1 MDLQNKF
8 NLIVRNLGEIVGE
21 DKIKDILKKRNLK
34 VYWGTAPTGKP
45 HIAYFL
51 PIVKIADLL
60 KSDCEVIILFANIH
74 AYLDNMKSSWDILD
88 YRTQYYE
95 IIIKEMLKSIGVNI
109 KKLKFVMGSDF
120 QLKKEY
126 TLDVYKLS
134 AISNLNDCT
143 RAGAEVVKQV
153 KSPKLSGLLYP
164 ILQSL
169 DEIYLGVDAQF
180 GGIDQRKIFMYAREF
195 LPKIKHS
202 SQIHLMNPMIAGLTG
217 NKMSSSDNNSKIDI
231 LDSPDLI
238 KKKFNKANCVEGDK
252 NNNAILDLTKYII
265 FPLLDYKLTS
275 FKIERPEKFGGN
287 LEFNCYED
295 LECSFVSKEL
305 HPSDLKQAVSNFF
318 IELTNPIRD
327 CFNNS
332 KNKLILKKAYE

>member
-164 ILQSL
+164 ILTYSKVH
-169 DEIYLGVDAQF
+169 GSP
-180 GGIDQRKIFMYAREF
+180 
-195 LPKIKHS
+195 LPS
-202 SQIHLMNPMIAGLTG
+202 
-217 NKMSSSDNNSKIDI
+217 
-231 LDSPDLI
+231 
-238 KKKFNKANCVEGDK
+238 
-252 NNNAILDLTKYII
+252 
-265 FPLLDYKLTS
+265 
-275 FKIERPEKFGGN
+275 
-287 LEFNCYED
+287 
-295 LECSFVSKEL
+295 
-305 HPSDLKQAVSNFF
+305 
-318 IELTNPIRD
+318 
-327 CFNNS
+327 
-332 KNKLILKKAYE
+332 